1 MFVDSSLVWFIYAL
15 LNMAFCLL
23 RPFMTPSIDPLTASP
38 ARIVEALGTSL
49 ARQRLARNQTQAQL
63 AAAAGISVSTL
74 KRLEAGDNPTL
85 DSLIRV
91 LGALGL
97 AGNLAVLVPD
107 ASVRPLERAS
117 ALRNERRR
125 ARPAPAV
132 GDSPVGSG
140 WKWGDESQ

>member
-1 MFVDSSLVWFIYAL
+1 
-15 LNMAFCLL
+15 
-23 RPFMTPSIDPLTASP
+23 MTLSIDPLTASP
-38 ARIVEALGTSL
+38 AQIVEALGASL

-63 AAAAGISVSTL
+63 AAAAGVSVSTL

-97 AGNLAVLVPD
+97 AGNLAALAPD

-117 ALRNERRR
+117 TLRRERRR
-125 ARPAPAV
+125 ARPMAKVA
-132 GDSPVGSG
+132 SPTGETG
-140 WKWGDESQ
+140 WTWGDDAS